1 MKRKRVVISVQDKL
15 TAIKRL
21 DKGESLRSVAKNYG
35 VGISTVSEWRKNRKK
50 IEQWCSVLASPAP
63 QRKSMKKGEYN
74 KIDET
79 LYLWFTQQR
88 DRGIPISGPIL
99 QQKAIEIGENLPV
112 IEAPDTFTASDG
124 WLSRWKRRHGIRQLN
139 ICGEKLSA
147 NQAEVENFKQKF
159 KLIMEEEEYTP
170 DQIYNCDE
178 TGLYYKMLPSKTL
191 AGKNEHSAAGYKKNK
206 DRVTILA
213 CGNFSGR
220 HKLRLMCIG
229 KSAKPRAFKNVL
241 PNVLPVYYQNQKS
254 AWMDSTLFKKWF
266 HEEFVPGVEKFLKKS
281 GQPRKALLLI
291 DNAPSHA
298 SENELRSNNIK
309 VMFLPPNVTA
319 LMQPMDQGVL
329 ENFKRHYRRNL
340 LESILERVD
349 GGEGLMDCLK
359 AINLKNVVYWAA
371 DAWNKVK
378 SSTLQKSWAKIIH
391 QEDLILETND
401 EEEVP
406 LHEMMRHLDGCE
418 DIGQEEVEEWVT
430 FDNKE
435 QEELTDVDLIE
446 LINEREHE
454 KSSDTESEGNE
465 EEGIKISHLEAF
477 DALNTALLYVEQQPE
492 ATASDIL
499 LLTRWRNIASKNRIS
514 VKLKQSKV
522 DNYFFKTVI

>member
-1 MKRKRVVISVQDKL
+1 
-15 TAIKRL
+15 
-21 DKGESLRSVAKNYG
+21 
-35 VGISTVSEWRKNRKK
+35 
-50 IEQWCSVLASPAP
+50 
-63 QRKSMKKGEYN
+63 
-74 KIDET
+74 
-79 LYLWFTQQR
+79 
-88 DRGIPISGPIL
+88 
-99 QQKAIEIGENLPV
+99 
-112 IEAPDTFTASDG
+112 
-124 WLSRWKRRHGIRQLN
+124 
-139 ICGEKLSA
+139 
-147 NQAEVENFKQKF
+147 
-159 KLIMEEEEYTP
+159 
-170 DQIYNCDE
+170 
-178 TGLYYKMLPSKTL
+178 
-191 AGKNEHSAAGYKKNK
+191 
-206 DRVTILA
+206 
-213 CGNFSGR
+213 
-220 HKLRLMCIG
+220 
-229 KSAKPRAFKNVL
+229 
-241 PNVLPVYYQNQKS
+241 
-254 AWMDSTLFKKWF
+254 MDSTLFKKWF

-391 QEDLILETND
+391 QEDLILETKD

-418 DIGQEEVEEWVT
+418 DIDQEEVEEWVT

-454 KSSDTESEGNE
+454 KSSDTESEGN

-522 DNYFFKTVI
+522 DNYFFKTVL